1 MEAIQNQLS
10 IGKNYIKKILKRDK
24 IEFYGLKP
32 SQLPRDPGVYIIR
45 DKSDDTVLYVGRTL
59 NLQRRIYTNHLQG
72 NLSTARLKKYLIEDS
87 SRGDVVDLN
96 SAKEFLK
103 NQCYVQFI
111 IVEND
116 YKLRGKLECLFT
128 FAFDTYYVEPER
140 GKRN

>member
-1 MEAIQNQLS
+1 MEAIQNRLLL
-10 IGKNYIKKILKRDK
+10 GTNYIEEIQSNTR
-24 IEFYGLKP
+24 IEFNELKP
-32 SQLPRDPGVYIIR
+32 SQLPSAPGVYII
-45 DKSDDTVLYVGRTL
+45 KSKINDTVLYVGRTL

-72 NLSTARLKKYLIEDS
+72 NLSTARLKKYLIEDP
-87 SRGDVVDLN
+87 SRSEVVDLN

-111 IVEND
+111 IIEND
-116 YKLRGKLECLFT
+116 HKLRGKLECLFT